1 MRIAKFSSLL
11 LAAVVLGGCANPKAV
26 DLSPPNSVEI
36 DGLKVTIKVPKR
48 SFVTG
53 EQFRVLI
60 TACNTTR
67 HPIRIPAAGG
77 APVYV
82 RIWRHT
88 GLSWEEVKR
97 YPEAATTI
105 MTPWTLPA
113 GQKWTR
119 IMNLTVEPDWPTG
132 ELLRVTAE
140 LNGREDASP
149 ALTVEVTPPERS

>member
-1 MRIAKFSSLL
+1 MGITKFLL
-11 LAAVVLGGCANPKAV
+11 LPLTAFVLGGCGSHEPV
-26 DLSPPNSVEI
+26 DVSPPNSVEI

-53 EQFRVLI
+53 ERFQVLI
-60 TACNTTR
+60 TADNTTR
-67 HPIRIPAAGG
+67 HPIRIPAASG

-105 MTPWTLPA
+105 MTPWTLQPH
-113 GQKWTR
+113 QQWTR
-119 IMNLTVEPDWPTG
+119 IMNLTVEPDWPTD
-132 ELLRVTAE
+132 ELLRITAE

-149 ALTVEVTPPERS
+149 ALTVEVSPPEPS